1 MAYAKNV
8 HIHLIGYDQSCVPIL
23 KENTIHK
30 PIDFNAHFYREAELT
45 KQIDAQ
51 KIEMKLQCERYEKK
65 IQVRF
70 QY

>member
-1 MAYAKNV
+1 M
-8 HIHLIGYDQSCVPIL
+8 SCVPIL

-30 PIDFNAHFYREAELT
+30 PIDFEAHYYREAELT

-70 QY
+70 QN